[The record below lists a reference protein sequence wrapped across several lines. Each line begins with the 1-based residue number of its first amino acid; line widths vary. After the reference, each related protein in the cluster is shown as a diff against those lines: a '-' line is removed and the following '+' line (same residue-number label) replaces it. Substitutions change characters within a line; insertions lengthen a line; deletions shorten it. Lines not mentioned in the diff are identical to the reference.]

1 MLSDL
6 LKCIEIARLTNVGQV
21 IRGEFILSS
30 FLRRGND
37 VIWSAS
43 TKLMQH

>member
-6 LKCIEIARLTNVGQV
+6 LKCIEIGRQTDVGQV

-43 TKLMQH
+43 TELMQH